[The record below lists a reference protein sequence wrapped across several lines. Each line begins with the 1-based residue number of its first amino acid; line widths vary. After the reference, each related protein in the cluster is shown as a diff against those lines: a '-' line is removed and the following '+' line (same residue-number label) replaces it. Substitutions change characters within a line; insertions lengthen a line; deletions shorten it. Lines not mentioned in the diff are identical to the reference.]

1 MATYPCD
8 RAPVTGVPAT
18 GAAYDRVPVTGVP
31 MTGPL
36 GLRVEVRQS
45 DLASAPSPG
54 ELEAITLA
62 IAQALAPAPPVEAT
76 ISPSDWR
83 FSGRWW
89 RQLPGAPGSMGWF
102 AKALE

>member
-1 MATYPCD
+1 
-8 RAPVTGVPAT
+8 
-18 GAAYDRVPVTGVP
+18 

-36 GLRVEVRQS
+36 GPRVKVRLS
-45 DLASAPSPG
+45 DLARAPSPD
-54 ELEAITLA
+54 EVEAITLA
-62 IAQALAPAPPVEAT
+62 IAQALAPAAPAEAA

-89 RQLPGAPGSMGWF
+89 HQRPGAPGSMAWF

>member
-1 MATYPCD
+1 MTG
-8 RAPVTGVPAT
+8 APVTGARVT
-18 GAAYDRVPVTGVP
+18 GAPV
-31 MTGPL
+31 TGPL
-36 GLRVEVRQS
+36 GLRVEVRLS
-45 DLASAPSPG
+45 DLARAPSPA

-62 IAQALAPAPPVEAT
+62 IARALAPAAPVEAP

-89 RQLPGAPGSMGWF
+89 RQRPGAPGSMAWF